1 MNSIYYTFLDFGTIW
16 MCDYISH
23 SCLLIFVCLRICFH
37 GAPRRG
43 FLIVHVLKF
52 SRGAVM
58 YLPAGPSGHIIS
70 SNYDLCSIITWIG
83 YSTISYISLLGC

>member
-43 FLIVHVLKF
+43 FQQQVYWF
-52 SRGAVM
+52 R
-58 YLPAGPSGHIIS
+58 
-70 SNYDLCSIITWIG
+70 YDL
-83 YSTISYISLLGC
+83 YKFTI

>member
-1 MNSIYYTFLDFGTIW
+1 MNSIYYTFLDFGTIS

-43 FLIVHVLKF
+43 FRSILF
-52 SRGAVM
+52 
-58 YLPAGPSGHIIS
+58 YLTPIWP
-70 SNYDLCSIITWIG
+70 
-83 YSTISYISLLGC
+83 

>member
-43 FLIVHVLKF
+43 FQV
-52 SRGAVM
+52 
-58 YLPAGPSGHIIS
+58 
-70 SNYDLCSIITWIG
+70 
-83 YSTISYISLLGC
+83 SLLSLSFCEFWDGI